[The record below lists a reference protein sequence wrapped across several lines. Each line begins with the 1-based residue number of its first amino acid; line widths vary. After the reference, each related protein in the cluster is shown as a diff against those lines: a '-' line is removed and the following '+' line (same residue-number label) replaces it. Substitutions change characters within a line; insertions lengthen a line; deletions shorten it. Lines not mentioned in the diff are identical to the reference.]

1 MTAACPRAAVGARR
15 APPMWATTLQHA
27 RAGAHPGSHGGWSE
41 THLFFTLLQWGQ
53 AGCMAR
59 SRPACAACV
68 PHVRQS
74 ARVPC
79 VYAARSGVRAG
90 AGGRVTDQNLHARM
104 HSAKCKMQDE
114 KLLCPWSAHGA
125 QHRKSRVAIVGD
137 GRITRHPPGSGIPGG
152 RRCRTDQHAQVH
164 TKVSGDGHPGVR
176 RVAQRGP

>member
-15 APPMWATTLQHA
+15 APPMWATTPQHA

-59 SRPACAACV
+59 SRPACAACG

-79 VYAARSGVRAG
+79 VYAARSGVCAG
-90 AGGRVTDQNLHARM
+90 AGDRVTDQNLHAAEL
-104 HSAKCKMQDE
+104 SAKSKIYDE
-114 KLLCPWSAHGA
+114 KLQCPWSAHGA
-125 QHRKSRVAIVGD
+125 QHRKSCVAIVDD
-137 GRITRHPPGSGIPGG
+137 GLST
-152 RRCRTDQHAQVH
+152 QAQKRNKIKRAEGVNAHVH
-164 TKVSGDGHPGVR
+164 LPLFVG
-176 RVAQRGP
+176 